1 MFGSQ
6 RPYSFKLDYQL
17 IVNEYISKELAYT
30 ISIGI
35 MDFKRPLPFYLKT
48 SF

>member
-17 IVNEYISKELAYT
+17 IVNEYVNKELTYA

-35 MDFKRPLPFYLKT
+35 MDFKRLLPFYLKT
-48 SF
+48 S